1 MKTLLLILSLSLLS
15 LYSLSQKQEKTIRFD
30 GGNFKQKSV
39 SVYVNDTLV
48 KKEKIK
54 RLEKNRSNEPYVTIQ
69 TNASDK
75 LRILVETTEL
85 PIAQNK
91 PLIVI
96 TYRKE
101 DNRYFVDYNQY
112 YSVEDEHRKMIRFDG
127 GNFKQKRVS
136 VYVNDTLVKKEK
148 IKQLEKNGYNQSYL
162 TIRTN
167 SISDKLRII
176 IDTTELHLTEN
187 KLVTVITCKK
197 EENAYFVDYDDS
209 PIFDGTYKK
218 TIRFGR
224 KGFKGRRVSVYV
236 NDTLIKK
243 GKIKRLE
250 KNDFNEPYIIVRA
263 NGTTDK
269 LRIIIDT
276 TELQLT
282 ENKPVMDIFYHK
294 ETNTYSVSYRDT
306 GFRLRCGWNNSFM
319 RASLRRIKKMRKKHI
334 LGHTQ
339 FLGSKQLMWAIHE
352 VRGAFG
358 ESRNLVA
365 IHFGEILN

>member
-1 MKTLLLILSLSLLS
+1 MKTLSLVLYLSFLS

-30 GGNFKQKSV
+30 GVNFEQKRV
-39 SVYVNDTLV
+39 SVYVNDTLI
-48 KKEKIK
+48 KREKIK

-75 LRILVETTEL
+75 LRILVDTTEL
-85 PIAQNK
+85 PIEQNK
-91 PLIVI
+91 PLIII

-112 YSVEDEHRKMIRFDG
+112 YSVEEEHRKIIRFYG
-127 GNFKQKRVS
+127 GNFKQKSVS

-148 IKQLEKNGYNQSYL
+148 IKRLEKNGYNESYL

-176 IDTTELHLTEN
+176 IDATELQLTEN
-187 KLVTVITCKK
+187 KLVTVIECKK
-197 EENAYFVDYDDS
+197 QENAYFVDYDDS

-224 KGFKGRRVSVYV
+224 KDFKRKRVSVYV

-243 GKIKRLE
+243 EKIKRLE
-250 KNDFNEPYIIVRA
+250 KNGINEPYIIVRA
-263 NGTTDK
+263 NGTSDK

-276 TELQLT
+276 TELHLT
-282 ENKPVMDIFYHK
+282 ENKPFITITDSNK
-294 ETNTYSVSYRDT
+294 ANTYNVIYFDTGLRLVCGATSYRST
-306 GFRLRCGWNNSFM
+306 
-319 RASLRRIKKMRKKHI
+319 RAMLRRIKRMRRKHIFYYPEKKRKKRH
-334 LGHTQ
+334 
-339 FLGSKQLMWAIHE
+339 
-352 VRGAFG
+352 
-358 ESRNLVA
+358 
-365 IHFGEILN
+365 